1 MAPGGEKKRKEERK
15 PPRRAVALG
24 YDLDRDQAPRVL
36 AAGGGDVA
44 EKILQ
49 AAAEHGIPVREDPEL
64 LEVLAGLDVGEEVP
78 PAAYQAVAQILAFI
92 YRLEEELSQS
102 S

>member
-1 MAPGGEKKRKEERK
+1 MGRGGGREGRKI
-15 PPRRAVALG
+15 RRAVALG
-24 YDLDRDQAPRVL
+24 YDPDRDQAPRVL

-44 EKILQ
+44 DRILR

-78 PAAYQAVAQILAFI
+78 PAAYQAMAEILAFI
-92 YRLEEELSQS
+92 YRLEEELAAAGRG
-102 S
+102 

>member
-1 MAPGGEKKRKEERK
+1 MKAGRRKSRKEK
-15 PPRRAVALG
+15 IRRALALG
-24 YDLDRDQAPRVL
+24 YDPEKDQAPRVL

-44 EKILQ
+44 ERILQ

-78 PAAYQAVAQILAFI
+78 LAAYQAVAEILAFI
-92 YRLEEELSQS
+92 YRLEGEEGGAGRGM
-102 S
+102 